1 MAGIVSHRAEVDKMK
16 NSRNSIVSKNSFFEV
31 YFSLSPCLP
40 MCLSICPFL
49 SFAFIC
55 FLFDFTC
62 ATVSKA
68 FEAHSHGITVNWI
81 EISAALGDIVAAFFR
96 FLHSRLSYKRSLK
109 RPFLFLL
116 LPRQIHRIRFY
127 RQLLNFILEFPCVY
141 IQLEL
146 IENRKHQTSVAHRKV
161 RRREKIKRTNRMRIS
176 KEFEILRACV
186 LQESNKNNHVFRIR
200 NWIFLIFCRV
210 FPWFI
215 FPELCCLVVAW
226 RLFRCAASTARRIS
240 IVSSNWKWGKRKTTD
255 AFVCS
260 QVQANDKYN
269 QVPETIGTSNEIIS
283 EMPKKYNLS
292 IFGQRKTS
300 TDSIWNQWFCL
311 GFHCFVF
318 LGMHSR
324 HAH

>member
-1 MAGIVSHRAEVDKMK
+1 MK
-16 NSRNSIVSKNSFFEV
+16 NSRNSIVSKNSFLEV

-127 RQLLNFILEFPCVY
+127 RQLLNFILEFPCFY
-141 IQLEL
+141 IQPEL

-210 FPWFI
+210 FLDSSFPNCVASSSLGVCFAVPQALLGEFPSFRRTESEEREKLPTHSYAHKFKLMINIIKCQKQSEHQMKSFPKCQKNII
-215 FPELCCLVVAW
+215 FRFL
-226 RLFRCAASTARRIS
+226 ASEKHQPIRYEI
-240 IVSSNWKWGKRKTTD
+240 ND
-255 AFVCS
+255 FV
-260 QVQANDKYN
+260 
-269 QVPETIGTSNEIIS
+269 
-283 EMPKKYNLS
+283 
-292 IFGQRKTS
+292 
-300 TDSIWNQWFCL
+300 
-311 GFHCFVF
+311 
-318 LGMHSR
+318 
-324 HAH
+324 